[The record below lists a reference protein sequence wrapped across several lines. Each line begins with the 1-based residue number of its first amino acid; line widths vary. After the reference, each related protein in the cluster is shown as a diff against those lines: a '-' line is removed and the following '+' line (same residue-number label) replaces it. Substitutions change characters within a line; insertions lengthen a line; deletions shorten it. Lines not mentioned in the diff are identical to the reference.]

1 MTDPSTIPGHQFLS
15 ADALVKC
22 FPTLDYMMAETLIK
36 AHAAGKLAEYNES
49 LEKPAPQ
56 PESCVLQTVTVEN
69 FSPPE
74 DKKDAAR

>member
-1 MTDPSTIPGHQFLS
+1 
-15 ADALVKC
+15 
-22 FPTLDYMMAETLIK
+22 MMAETLIK

-69 FSPPE
+69 FSPPD
-74 DKKDAAR
+74 DKNDAAR